1 MEENKHTK
9 NPHGEEASAIE
20 KLGQKLDEGIH
31 NVLRSENFKNWLSTA
46 SRHYLQYYS
55 FKNAFLIYTQKPE
68 ASYVM
73 GYEGWKDFGRQVS
86 KGEKAIEIFSPIMA
100 YEKYHGALFKN
111 IKWNLEEQF
120 KKNSSIERA
129 EYRLG
134 FSNFKITRKNQNKDL
149 YGLLIKDKEVGL
161 LTEEQLKAF
170 IKNKIINQV
179 VMGYN
184 VANVFDVSQTIQP
197 EYLYVKSGKYQT
209 NEIASEQ
216 DGRTSNGKQKL
227 VKIINT
233 EERKARFKPN
243 LDLSIMEKEPQ
254 KMKLLYDCLKE
265 ISERNGVPVYEVE
278 RNEDKTL
285 AKGADGYFSREFA
298 DERSTNGKG
307 FIVLPSDLQ
316 QTRAVTVLMHEIAH
330 SDLHGNLAKLANEM
344 KIDEKEIDGSMKEI
358 QAESTAYIVAQHF
371 GLETETSSFQYLAA
385 YTNGF
390 ELQDLKKSL
399 EVIYQES
406 KSILLEVEKELEKRG
421 YNLDLSEKE
430 KNTLTQEEKSTL
442 AKHYVEYMLINEDKN
457 ETILTELPHLFELN
471 KNSNEKTDILI
482 MQAKSIEKQ
491 EKELGEIQSLILD
504 FEKSEKRT
512 IQDEIISK
520 LEATKRRI
528 EGEKEKF
535 EKLTESFVEIASKDE
550 LDGFKAFRAKPVT
563 YLKEMIKENPELGR
577 LSDKQIQY
585 IAKSKFVCEN
595 YGRLLDTD
603 KNKFVS
609 KVMERANQIDNVI
622 SKNGQFVEI
631 NFCEQWFDNPIFKSG
646 EMLHPKIANI
656 IVKQA
661 EEQIGQ
667 IKLKYEN
674 AEKDEYIPYSKCHFT
689 IYDFNKKNVVAYS
702 DRMDI
707 GDGGQKSFSDFL
719 HQTVKEGDLLE
730 LFDKS
735 LNEQKSKNKRYF
747 EPEIEKEN
755 PVIKEGYESTKE
767 GAQEENAENMESYRT
782 QIKEEKAISDSITE
796 VSKTLNKNY
805 QAEHNK

>member
-1 MEENKHTK
+1 
-9 NPHGEEASAIE
+9 
-20 KLGQKLDEGIH
+20 
-31 NVLRSENFKNWLSTA
+31 
-46 SRHYLQYYS
+46 
-55 FKNAFLIYTQKPE
+55 
-68 ASYVM
+68 
-73 GYEGWKDFGRQVS
+73 
-86 KGEKAIEIFSPIMA
+86 
-100 YEKYHGALFKN
+100 
-111 IKWNLEEQF
+111 
-120 KKNSSIERA
+120 
-129 EYRLG
+129 
-134 FSNFKITRKNQNKDL
+134 
-149 YGLLIKDKEVGL
+149 
-161 LTEEQLKAF
+161 
-170 IKNKIINQV
+170 
-179 VMGYN
+179 
-184 VANVFDVSQTIQP
+184 
-197 EYLYVKSGKYQT
+197 
-209 NEIASEQ
+209 
-216 DGRTSNGKQKL
+216 
-227 VKIINT
+227 
-233 EERKARFKPN
+233 
-243 LDLSIMEKEPQ
+243 
-254 KMKLLYDCLKE
+254 
-265 ISERNGVPVYEVE
+265 
-278 RNEDKTL
+278 
-285 AKGADGYFSREFA
+285 
-298 DERSTNGKG
+298 
-307 FIVLPSDLQ
+307 
-316 QTRAVTVLMHEIAH
+316 
-330 SDLHGNLAKLANEM
+330 
-344 KIDEKEIDGSMKEI
+344 
-358 QAESTAYIVAQHF
+358 
-371 GLETETSSFQYLAA
+371 
-385 YTNGF
+385 
-390 ELQDLKKSL
+390 
-399 EVIYQES
+399 
-406 KSILLEVEKELEKRG
+406 
-421 YNLDLSEKE
+421 
-430 KNTLTQEEKSTL
+430 
-442 AKHYVEYMLINEDKN
+442 MLINEDKN

-482 MQAKSIEKQ
+482 MQAQSIEKQ

-512 IQDEIISK
+512 IQDEILSK
-520 LEATKRRI
+520 MEAAQRRI
-528 EGEKEKF
+528 EVEKEKF
-535 EKLTESFVEIASKDE
+535 EKLTASFVEIASKDE

-656 IVKQA
+656 VVKQA

-755 PVIKEGYESTKE
+755 PVIKAGYESTKE

-782 QIKEEKAISDSITE
+782 QIKEEKAVSDSITQ
-796 VSKTLNKNY
+796 VSKTLNENY